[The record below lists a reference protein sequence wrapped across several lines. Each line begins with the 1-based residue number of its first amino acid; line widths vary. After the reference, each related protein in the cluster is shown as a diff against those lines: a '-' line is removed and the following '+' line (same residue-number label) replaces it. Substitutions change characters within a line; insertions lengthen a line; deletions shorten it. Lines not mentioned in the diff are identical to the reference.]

1 MSEGSTY
8 TKKTMGTIWLPTLL
22 CASCGSLLAIVL
34 TLLGLLMPWKV
45 AFQQFVVDGKFY
57 DGESHFVQ
65 AEVEWVVCVVLSLA
79 LCASLLDSAGILRR
93 LFILLAASTLLIGA
107 CFSMALWGMTFS
119 PVAVLIAVV
128 VSSICAVVYASQHT
142 MPCEQFAVTVPQGN
156 AEVTGQNSEIAEEE
170 ADALVEAVDV
180 ACSVEDEAEKIVKSN
195 EKTEAKTITDTEV
208 VSLDDSTDH
217 QELEK
222 SYSVPK
228 PNIGKAQKTEGKVPV
243 KGGKRG

>member
-57 DGESHFVQ
+57 DGESHLVQ

-79 LCASLLDSAGILRR
+79 LCASLLDSVGIIRR
-93 LFILLAASTLLIGA
+93 LFILSAASTLLIGA

-119 PVAVLIAVV
+119 PVAVLVAVV

-142 MPCEQFAVTVPQGN
+142 MPCEQFAMIVPQSN
-156 AEVTGQNSEIAEEE
+156 AEVAEQNSEIAEDVADTLIE
-170 ADALVEAVDV
+170 ADDV
-180 ACSVEDEAEKIVKSN
+180 SSSVEDKAEKIVSSN
-195 EKTEAKTITDTEV
+195 ENMEQETITDTEV

-228 PNIGKAQKTEGKVPV
+228 PNIGKAQKNEGKVPV